1 MSAGTAHRA
10 AVRPRRLAAWGAA
23 ALNTA
28 WWAVPGVALLLGLH
42 ALRLSDVTDIGSLGL
57 VSALRPEFCGALALL
72 TISFLSGVLRARP
85 APGVL
90 LAAHVV
96 VLAVLLFG
104 AATIIEPLPRFISG
118 WLHVGFADYVARTGE
133 TLPYL
138 DARFNWPGFFTLAA
152 MATRAAGMPD
162 AMPLLGWTPVVLN
175 LLYGAI
181 VFRLARA
188 VSPEPR
194 TAWLALWLFLPANW
208 VGQDYF
214 GPQALNY
221 AFYLI
226 VLTVLVVWFRPR
238 RLSGGPDPS
247 SRRAGLLH
255 ALRLPAEPLLH
266 EPESPRLG
274 RAATAGLMVGVLV
287 IFTASAASHQL
298 TPVAIVAAV
307 AALAL
312 AGRCRARSLPVL
324 LGVILVAYI
333 SYLTVPYWS
342 GHLEAMFGSVGNV
355 TGTISSGAVQRVRGD
370 DGHLAV
376 VLVRLGFTAAVWV
389 LAAAG
394 AWRRLRT
401 GHGDLALLALAGAPF
416 AVLALQSYGGEA
428 ILRVY
433 AFGLP
438 FMVVLLA
445 ALFVPTGQAR
455 SRAVAAVT
463 AVAVSAAFTAAFF
476 VARYGNESFEQV
488 RPNDVQAVDWLY
500 AHAQPGATLVAVT
513 SNVPWRSRHIERYA
527 YRPLGLDLGPSTL
540 PAIEQEMRRDA
551 EGAYLLLTRGQ
562 YVFAESYLGM
572 PAGWGEQLEL
582 QVRRSSRFRLVY
594 ANPDASIYVLLPAS
608 KVETDDKDR

>member
-1 MSAGTAHRA
+1 MSAGAAHPA
-10 AVRPRRLAAWGAA
+10 AARPRRLAARGEAV
-23 ALNTA
+23 LTA
-28 WWAVPGVALLLGLH
+28 VWWAVPGVALLLGLH
-42 ALRLSDVTDIGSLGL
+42 ALRLSDVTEIGSLGL
-57 VSALRPEFCGALALL
+57 VSALRPDFYGALALL
-72 TISFLSGVLRARP
+72 TISFLSGVLRHRP

-133 TLPYL
+133 TLPHL

-226 VLTVLVVWFRPR
+226 VLTVLVVWFRPPR
-238 RLSGGPDPS
+238 TDRPPGGPDPS
-247 SRRAGLLH
+247 SRTAGLLQ
-255 ALRLPAEPLLH
+255 ALRLPAAPLLH
-266 EPESPRLG
+266 EPGSPRLG
-274 RAATAGLMVGVLV
+274 RAPATGLMLAVLV

-312 AGRCRARSLPVL
+312 AGRCTARSLPVL

-370 DGHLAV
+370 DGHRAV
-376 VLVRLGFTAAVWV
+376 VLVRLGFTLAVWA

-401 GHGDLALLALAGAPF
+401 GHGDVALLALAGAPF

-433 AFGLP
+433 AFSLP

-445 ALFVPTGQAR
+445 GLLVPGR
-455 SRAVAAVT
+455 RLVAAVA
-463 AVAVSAAFTAAFF
+463 AVAVSAACTAAFF

-500 AHAQPGATLVAVT
+500 AHARPGATLVAIT

-527 YRPLGLDLGPSTL
+527 SRPLGLDLGPSTL
-540 PAIEQEMRRDA
+540 PAIEQEMRR
-551 EGAYLLLTRGQ
+551 GGGGSYLVLSQGQ
-562 YVFAESYLGM
+562 FVFAESYLGM

-582 QVRRSSRFRLVY
+582 QVRRSGRFRLVY

>member
-1 MSAGTAHRA
+1 M
-10 AVRPRRLAAWGAA
+10 
-23 ALNTA
+23 
-28 WWAVPGVALLLGLH
+28 
-42 ALRLSDVTDIGSLGL
+42 
-57 VSALRPEFCGALALL
+57 
-72 TISFLSGVLRARP
+72 
-85 APGVL
+85 L

-133 TLPYL
+133 TLPHL

-162 AMPLLGWTPVVLN
+162 ALPLLGWTPVVLN

-214 GPQALNY
+214 GPQGLNY

-226 VLTVLVVWFRPR
+226 LLTVLVVWFRPSPADRTR
-238 RLSGGPDPS
+238 R
-247 SRRAGLLH
+247 GLDVSPRLARLRD
-255 ALRLPAEPLLH
+255 ALRLPAAPLLH
-266 EPESPRLG
+266 EPEPARLG
-274 RAATAGLMVGVLV
+274 RGSAAGLMAAVLV
-287 IFTASAASHQL
+287 IFTASTASHQL

-312 AGRCRARSLPVL
+312 ARRCTARSLPVL

-370 DGHLAV
+370 DGHRAV
-376 VLVRLGFTAAVWV
+376 VLVRLGFTVAVWL

-394 AWRRLRT
+394 AWRRLRA
-401 GHGDLALLALAGAPF
+401 GRGDLAMLALAGAPF

-433 AFGLP
+433 AFSLP

-445 ALFVPTGQAR
+445 ALFAPARHAR
-455 SRAVAAVT
+455 SRVVAAVAAG
-463 AVAVSAAFTAAFF
+463 AVSAAFTAAFF

-488 RPNDVQAVDWLY
+488 RPNDVLAVDWLY
-500 AHAQPGATLVAVT
+500 AHAPPGATLVAVT

-551 EGAYLLLTRGQ
+551 EGAYLVLSRGQ

-582 QVRRSSRFRLVY
+582 QVRRSGRFRLVY